1 MVKRISAT
9 CHGLIAT
16 LPSKDPMTPPADLS
30 PKDLSG
36 TISTSLEVQSET
48 KELAS
53 ADMAAMDSSA
63 ETLGCTPMLRSGRAS
78 LPWLDA
84 TMTSELKIE
93 VERHKIYTQ
102 PK

>member
-1 MVKRISAT
+1 
-9 CHGLIAT
+9 
-16 LPSKDPMTPPADLS
+16 MTPPADLS

-63 ETLGCTPMLRSGRAS
+63 ETLG
-78 LPWLDA
+78 
-84 TMTSELKIE
+84 
-93 VERHKIYTQ
+93 
-102 PK
+102 